1 MKSRIK
7 KVALSL
13 FGIFLLFFLFRIGYG
28 YTAYPDNEEIDNYN
42 IQSNFSDDSRGFRNI
57 ASSKYEYKK
66 GNNNP
71 SNPQIVS
78 VDQKYEKTANLGCK
92 SANFEEDEK
101 SIRKTIDDNNSIIQ
115 FQQKSGNKGNRK
127 LHLQIG
133 VQPDLFDSFIE
144 IIKSNQKVISFNVT
158 KKDKTNEYRELNS
171 KIETLKTTRASL
183 VELKSKGGKIEE
195 FINLENR
202 ILDIDGQLQQLG
214 VMMGSFDSENEFC
227 TVNISIQEGKIRKIT
242 FYHRVKVAL
251 EWTIKYYLLF
261 IILLGALITSSY
273 VLVLLLDKLKV
284 FIPKVRDRI
293 E

>member
-1 MKSRIK
+1 MKKII
-7 KVALSL
+7 AYLL
-13 FGIFLLFFLFRIGYG
+13 GIFILFFLFRIGYG
-28 YTAYPDNEEIDNYN
+28 YSAYPDNEEID
-42 IQSNFSDDSRGFRNI
+42 SHSLHTNFSDDSRGFRNI

-66 GNNNP
+66 GSNQNNN
-71 SNPQIVS
+71 SQIVS
-78 VDQKYEKTANLGCK
+78 VDQKYEKTANMGCK
-92 SANFEEDEK
+92 SANFDEDEK
-101 SIRKTIDDNNSIIQ
+101 SIRKTIADNNSIIQ
-115 FQQKSGNKGNRK
+115 FQQKSGNKGYRK

-133 VQPDLFDSFIE
+133 VQPDLFDTFID
-144 IIKSNQKVISFNVT
+144 IVKSNQKVVSFNVT

-202 ILDIDGQLQQLG
+202 ILDIDEQLQQLG

-227 TVNISIQEGKIRKIT
+227 TINISLQEGKIRKIT
-242 FYHRVKVAL
+242 FYQRVKVAL

-261 IILLGALITSSY
+261 IILLGAVITSSY

-284 FIPKVRDRI
+284 FIPKVKDRI